1 MISGK
6 SHIER
11 AKAMIQEAS
20 NIVILTGAGVS
31 TNSGIPDFRGPQG
44 VWTKNPLAE
53 KMSDIRFYMSDPEVR
68 RLAWQ
73 SRLQHPA
80 LTRYPMVRTTRLLL
94 LRGQVSSRV

>member
-31 TNSGIPDFRGPQG
+31 TNSGIPDFRGPENVSWSHKG
-44 VWTKNPLAE
+44 V
-53 KMSDIRFYMSDPEVR
+53 F
-68 RLAWQ
+68 Q
-73 SRLQHPA
+73 
-80 LTRYPMVRTTRLLL
+80 
-94 LRGQVSSRV
+94 